1 MEKNNLGDLLK
12 KLEKNVE
19 WFESQDE
26 IDVEKGLEKVKEGI
40 KLIKMSKERF
50 RNIENEFREIKKELN
65 GTDDIGVDPCIKQ

>member
-65 GTDDIGVDPCIKQ
+65 ETDDIGLDPSIKQ